1 MAASSPAVTKSI
13 SETTTTAIKSTTTTA
28 TAAAAGVTATPLP
41 PPPFQRMDTPPKT
54 QRGLNK
60 PKCIQCGNV
69 ARSRCPYRS
78 CKSCCS
84 KAQNPCHIHGVFG
97 NGMISDFVITYQEVR
112 VLGSVGGE
120 YKVQIMLKMARRDV
134 ILEHIIK
141 TRGFFLVVICYVIGL
156 EFLKSNSA
164 FPEKTPSSSTP
175 SSDQKST
182 QASSHGTPLRVPSFR
197 QLSNAFKQFDNL
209 QVRTKKHLTRKD
221 AVALN
226 EWRFSKLKEFKDRNI
241 EIENDAFDRYMQN
254 ISLLEEVF
262 STKPVQDGSD
272 EDEESK
278 PSSTSQEDEA
288 LAMTSGLKLAL
299 RSNPVRS
306 DNTRKRILQIV
317 DQGIKKLQ
325 KSEPNNGATDP
336 DDQNKLDN
344 RLKKAK
350 PLWVERSSMLSDIM
364 DKLNKAR
371 NEEDIKSCLEMK
383 AQLYN
388 QSTMSTPTEIKDS
401 DMLNEQDIKNDTTP
415 GKVANYPM
423 PKLFASMEIDQ
434 ETLNKVDAHFSSLEQ
449 IEDL

>member
-28 TAAAAGVTATPLP
+28 TAAAGGVTATPLP

-84 KAQNPCHIHGVFG
+84 KAQNPCHIHG
-97 NGMISDFVITYQEVR
+97 MD
-112 VLGSVGGE
+112 
-120 YKVQIMLKMARRDV
+120 
-134 ILEHIIK
+134 ILSIK
-141 TRGFFLVVICYVIGL
+141 KLEKLVHF
-156 EFLKSNSA
+156 FLKSNSA

-182 QASSHGTPLRVPSFR
+182 QASSQATPLRVPSFR
-197 QLSNAFKQFDNL
+197 QLSNAFAQFDNL

-299 RSNPVRS
+299 RSNLVRS

-317 DQGIKKLQ
+317 DQGLKKLQ

-401 DMLNEQDIKNDTTP
+401 DMLNQQDIKNDTTP

>member
-84 KAQNPCHIHGVFG
+84 KAQNPCHIHV
-97 NGMISDFVITYQEVR
+97 
-112 VLGSVGGE
+112 
-120 YKVQIMLKMARRDV
+120 
-134 ILEHIIK
+134 
-141 TRGFFLVVICYVIGL
+141 
-156 EFLKSNSA
+156 LKSNSA

-182 QASSHGTPLRVPSFR
+182 QASSQATPLRVPSYR
-197 QLSNAFKQFDNL
+197 QLSNAFAQFDNL